1 MPALRPGSRKYTG
14 YCPDSKGK
22 YKATSF
28 PQLNGLPV
36 GLVEAAVRAANNSL
50 GNHSWETYQSVKPHL
65 KMCQKV
71 CGLRF
76 KFPLTEDQ
84 VFIFVA
90 YLLDLNLKSTTINT
104 YLSGLRTWH
113 LTRGHCVTNLR
124 PDVIKAL
131 LSGKANQDAERDREE
146 EGRLPVLVEHL
157 ALLRELLPDENL
169 SDAEKAAF
177 WCIAMLGF
185 FGSFRICELL
195 PKKARSIDPRVD
207 LLRRDIEVLERKV
220 GPTKK
225 KLLRISLKS
234 PKESKTNTEP
244 IKVEVLGTGNAF
256 CPVEAFLKYERLYGH
271 LLGGNAAFRSG
282 VSGSAI
288 SQNFFNKKLKKMFSP
303 YISYGTL
310 SGHSFRSGL
319 TSLLGEAGFED
330 EEIRAL
336 GRWSS
341 ESFKRYV
348 KLGRLK
354 RLRNTEK
361 LSAWV
366 DNLFD

>member
-1 MPALRPGSRKYTG
+1 MYTPLGIASGGSRRRLPVLKPGSKKYTG
-14 YCPDSKGK
+14 YCTNSKGR
-22 YKATSF
+22 YEPTSF

-36 GLVEAAVRAANNSL
+36 GLVRAAVSAANNSL
-50 GNHSWETYQSVKPHL
+50 GNHTWDTYQSVKPHM

-76 KFPLTEDQ
+76 DFPLTEDQ

-90 YLLDLNLKSTTINT
+90 YLLDLNLKSSTINT
-104 YLSGLRTWH
+104 YISGLRTWH
-113 LTRGHCVTNLR
+113 LTRGHVITNLR
-124 PDVIKAL
+124 PEVVKAL
-131 LSGKANQDAERDREE
+131 LSGKANEDAERDREE
-146 EGRLPVLVEHL
+146 EGRLPVLIEHL
-157 ALLRELLPDENL
+157 ALLRELLPVENL
-169 SDAEKAAF
+169 SEAEKAAF

-207 LLRRDIEVLERKV
+207 LLRKDIEILERRM
-220 GPTKK
+220 GSTKRK
-225 KLLRISLKS
+225 FLRISLKS

-244 IKVEVLGTGNAF
+244 IKVEVISTGNAF
-256 CPVEAFLKYERLYGH
+256 CPVEAFVKYEGLYGH

-303 YISYGTL
+303 YVSYGTL
-310 SGHSFRSGL
+310 TGHSFRSGL
-319 TSLLGEAGFED
+319 TSLLGEAVFED

-341 ESFKRYV
+341 
-348 KLGRLK
+348 
-354 RLRNTEK
+354 
-361 LSAWV
+361 
-366 DNLFD
+366 